1 MAIDNGNATAFTP
14 DSPTAAGIGALPT
27 TPGVDPRSLSLLQ
40 PMAQSAS
47 QQIAGSNGQPG
58 DWARGILSG
67 AYKAMS
73 GDLMKGFGA
82 ANTVLSGLTPT
93 KGTGP
98 MFNAFAAGLAGA
110 QKARAQR
117 SEEQIETMKANL
129 EKARF
134 NQLTRDDDLA
144 QTQKQIDSNLAMA
157 KEQGWEWQGSPVP
170 MTSLKPADLE
180 SGHWQVVGMTPDGQK
195 LVQQH
200 TLPSFTVTDG
210 VRKDLDTYLPGQF
223 ADLKVGQVVP
233 GTEAIALSRAM
244 TQVATLKDTAMRQ
257 QQFEDEHNIAV
268 NQEADR
274 EAQKQATLQLSKYR
288 DPRDPGNLALAYQG
302 VQDAANNGDKDAQA
316 ALTALGPEYEEK
328 MAELKVQQMKIT
340 EDSRTKLALGQLKAN
355 SPEALNLYKSDTIS
369 LGKAQDRLAKLQGMQ
384 AQLQKAPPNT
394 VPALLNKFGYT
405 SVPDLTSAVQQAQ
418 QEASAAQDM
427 VNDDRN
433 YFKSGGTNVKPPAR
447 PKNVPSNAVW
457 NSKGNGGKGSWQLP
471 Q

>member
-1 MAIDNGNATAFTP
+1 MALDNGNATTFAP
-14 DSPTAAGIGALPT
+14 DSPTAVGIGDLPT
-27 TPGVDPRSLSLLQ
+27 TPVPDPRSLSLLQ

-47 QQIAGSNGQPG
+47 QQIAASNGQPAN
-58 DWARGILSG
+58 WARGILSG

-82 ANTVLSGLTPT
+82 ANTVLSGITPT

-129 EKARF
+129 EKMRF

-144 QTQKQIDSNLAMA
+144 QTQKQIDSNMAMA
-157 KEQGWEWQGSPVP
+157 KEQGWEWQGDPVP
-170 MTSLKPADLE
+170 ASSLKPADLE
-180 SGHWQVVGMTPDGQK
+180 SGHWQVVGMTADGQK
-195 LVQQH
+195 LFQQH
-200 TLPSFTVTDG
+200 TLPSFTVTKDI
-210 VRKDLDTYLPGQF
+210 RADLDKYLPGQF
-223 ADLKVGQVVP
+223 ADLKDQTYDGNK
-233 GTEAIALSRAM
+233 AIALSRAM
-244 TQVATLKDTAMRQ
+244 TQVATLKDTAMKQ
-257 QQFEDEHNIAV
+257 QQLEDEHNIAT
-268 NQEADR
+268 NQLADR

-288 DPRDPGNLALAYQG
+288 DPRDPSNLVLAYKG
-302 VQDAANNGDKDAQA
+302 VQDAANGGDKDAQA
-316 ALTALGPEYEEK
+316 ALTALGPDYAAK
-328 MAELKVQQMKIT
+328 MAELQEQQMKIV

-355 SPEALNLYKSDTIS
+355 SPEALTLYKSDTIA

-405 SVPDLTSAVQQAQ
+405 SVPDLASAIQQAQ
-418 QEASAAQDM
+418 QEVSATQSM

-447 PKNVPSNAVW
+447 PKNVPANAVW